1 MEKLFKKLN
10 VDIEYD
16 ILLKNKIPLLIEN
29 KEWSQIFGSTKNKEI
44 QKDKAALLELV
55 SKEKETVKKLEN
67 IKADKKRMM
76 AKIITLSDEINNNN
90 KVENISILEESQ
102 QEINRMN
109 EEIDDLMFELEM
121 MPRSIREA
129 NLKLLESTVKCAYSE
144 LVEKEEEL
152 EKINRELSEL
162 REKLR
167 DYIARKCDNEERINR
182 IYSFLHNSLGNEK
195 LNELDGDILK

>member
-16 ILLKNKIPLLIEN
+16 ILLKNRIPLLIEN
-29 KEWSQIFGSTKNKEI
+29 KDWVQIFGRSKNKEI
-44 QKDKAALLELV
+44 QKDKVALLELITR
-55 SKEKETVKKLEN
+55 EKELVKKLEDT
-67 IKADKKRMM
+67 KSDKKRMM

-102 QEINRMN
+102 QDMNRMN
-109 EEIDDLMFELEM
+109 EEIDDIMFELEM

-129 NLKLLESTVKCAYSE
+129 NLKLLESTVKHAYME

-152 EKINRELSEL
+152 EKINGELSEL

-167 DYIARKCDNEERINR
+167 DYIVRKCDNEERINK

-195 LNELDGDILK
+195 LNELDSDILK

>member
-29 KEWSQIFGSTKNKEI
+29 KDWTQIFGSSSNKEI
-44 QKDKAALLELV
+44 KKDKLALEELV
-55 SKEKETVKKLEN
+55 SREKEMSKKLES
-67 IKADKKRMM
+67 IKSDKKRMM

-102 QEINRMN
+102 QEISRMN
-109 EEIDDLMFELEM
+109 EELDDIMFELEM
-121 MPRSIREA
+121 MPRNIREA
-129 NLKLLESTVKCAYSE
+129 NLKLLESTVKCAYAE
-144 LVEKEEEL
+144 LVEKEGEL

-167 DYIARKCDNEERINR
+167 DYIVRKCDNEERINK

>member
-16 ILLKNKIPLLIEN
+16 ILLKNRIPLLIEN
-29 KEWSQIFGSTKNKEI
+29 KDWVQIFGSSKNKEI
-44 QKDKAALLELV
+44 QKDKVALLELITR
-55 SKEKETVKKLEN
+55 EKELVKKLEDT
-67 IKADKKRMM
+67 KSDKKRMM

-102 QEINRMN
+102 QDMNRMN
-109 EEIDDLMFELEM
+109 EEIDDIMFELEM

-129 NLKLLESTVKCAYSE
+129 NLKLLESTVKHAYME

-152 EKINRELSEL
+152 EKINGELSEL

-167 DYIARKCDNEERINR
+167 DYIVRKCDNEERINK

-195 LNELDGDILK
+195 LNELDSDILK